1 MENTEPTRVF
11 PKQRLQPLWV
21 CGGGAGH
28 ADPGPDREQDK
39 GMVLNAMA
47 YQIRRMSEDD
57 WLKVSR
63 IYQQGMNT
71 NLATFEVQC
80 PAWKEWDALHLKDC
94 RLVITEDDK
103 VLGFAAL
110 TAVSGRCFYAGV
122 AEVSIYIDRDC
133 RGQGVGKA
141 LLPELIRCSE
151 ENGFWT
157 LQSGIMQ
164 ENTASIRLHESC
176 GFRMVGYREKIGRDR
191 FGIWRDTVLM
201 EKRSASDRFDGAS
214 ACGSACS

>member
-1 MENTEPTRVF
+1 
-11 PKQRLQPLWV
+11 
-21 CGGGAGH
+21 
-28 ADPGPDREQDK
+28 
-39 GMVLNAMA
+39 LNAMA

-63 IYQQGMNT
+63 IYQQGMDT